1 MCYVDYIPRR
11 PDTCR
16 GVIDA
21 LKDWGANHRR
31 DKIDHLR
38 QLKQLLDEGI
48 LTNEEF
54 NTQKAV
60 REWEYSHTAAE
71 N

>member
-1 MCYVDYIPRR
+1 MQ
-11 PDTCR
+11 PDVTSTK
-16 GVIDA
+16 
-21 LKDWGANHRR
+21 LLTQQ

-54 NTQKAV
+54 NIQKSV
-60 REWEYSHTAAE
+60 ILGQ
-71 N
+71 